1 MNRRTFTKQ
10 MLATLSGYALID
22 SLFATNAFNYA
33 IRPIAD
39 HWAIRLNEYCADLKK
54 QGLSTLEWQG
64 KIEELYNQVEL
75 SELLKFIQFEQ
86 LIKGFQYP
94 DLGVHTKAVKFP
106 KLHGLPART
115 TFVKK
120 IFGMQKER
128 AIIPHGHSNMASAHL
143 VLNGEMHLRHY
154 DKIGIDQSH
163 MIIQP
168 TIDKMV
174 QPGESSSISD
184 DKDNV
189 HWMIANTDQAF
200 TFDIIMVDLNGEQ
213 YDIHNLDIYEK
224 QDLSNGTMRV
234 PMLDVETALKKY
246 GKETHH

>member
-1 MNRRTFTKQ
+1 MNRRTFSKHLLT
-10 MLATLSGYALID
+10 TLSGYALIE
-22 SLFATNAFNYA
+22 SLFATQAFHYA

-39 HWAIRLNEYCADLKK
+39 HWAVQLNEYCADLKK
-54 QGLSTLEWQG
+54 QSLSLLEWQQ
-64 KIEELYNQVEL
+64 KIEELYQQVEL

-86 LIKGFQYP
+86 LIKGFSYP
-94 DLGVHTKAVKFP
+94 DLGVHTERVKFP

-115 TFVKK
+115 AFVKK

-143 VLNGEMHLRHY
+143 VLHGEMHLRHY
-154 DKIGIDQSH
+154 DKIGIDQEH
-163 MIIQP
+163 MIIHP

-174 QPGESSSISD
+174 RPGESSSISD

-189 HWMIANTDQAF
+189 HWMIAHTDQAF
-200 TFDIIMVDLNGEQ
+200 TFDVIMVDLNDKQ

-224 QDLSNGTMRV
+224 QDLSDGTMRV